1 MDGSVAHCAGGVSA
15 TETISWSA
23 PVISDGENANSY
35 PPMCHGAVGG
45 TGPDFVHEEYGK
57 YLPLA
62 RPATVFRIV
71 FAIHL
76 FHTSFC

>member
-23 PVISDGENANSY
+23 PVISTPKTPIPIPRCVMEPWGR
-35 PPMCHGAVGG
+35 
-45 TGPDFVHEEYGK
+45 TGPDFVHGEYGK